1 MQPPMAHS
9 FNIDSHHLFASPAAF
24 TTLKS
29 QSVVDTVVDTLSTLG
44 AFRCSVLDEAEG
56 CKLEYDSLKAAD
68 YYVFIFLNMC
78 FVTGMKRLCQR
89 LTSYEL
95 VADCYNPKK
104 KVDCKSL
111 MVLL

>member
-1 MQPPMAHS
+1 MAHS

-68 YYVFIFLNMC
+68 YYVDLHFPQYVFRYRYEANMP
-78 FVTGMKRLCQR
+78 TINI
-89 LTSYEL
+89 T
-95 VADCYNPKK
+95 
-104 KVDCKSL
+104 
-111 MVLL
+111 